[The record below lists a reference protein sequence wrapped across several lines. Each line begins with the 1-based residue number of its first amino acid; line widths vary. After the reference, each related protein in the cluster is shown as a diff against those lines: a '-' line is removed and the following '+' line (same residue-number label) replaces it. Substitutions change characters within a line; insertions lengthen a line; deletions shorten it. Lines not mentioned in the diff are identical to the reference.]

1 LVSSQW
7 KWTSS
12 ARTYAASLHSDVGIK
27 ERVESWK
34 IAPEWDYYRDQIFS
48 AVLPYLWNTTSL
60 YGIWIN
66 AYGLFHM
73 D

>member
-1 LVSSQW
+1 V
-7 KWTSS
+7 
-12 ARTYAASLHSDVGIK
+12 SLHSDVGVK

-34 IAPEWDYYRDQIFS
+34 IAPERDYYRDQIFS
-48 AVLPYLWNTTSL
+48 AVLPYLWNTTSP